1 MPSERLRPP
10 HEFRAP
16 ELRAPELGHRNVST
30 TMGYMH
36 LSPSAKRSAIA
47 LLDGPPAGAVRG
59 GNLEMVG
66 VLVGKVSSSA

>member
-1 MPSERLRPP
+1 MM
-10 HEFRAP
+10 AIK
-16 ELRAPELGHRNVST
+16 ELAGPRDVST

-36 LSPSAKRSAIA
+36 LSPSAKRSAIT

-59 GNLEMVG
+59 ANLEQAG